1 MKQESMKVLFFI
13 RKSKLLK
20 NGEAPIF
27 LRVTV
32 NGQQDEIRIQRS
44 VQSNY
49 GITPRAAA
57 RERTGHR
64 WN

>member
-32 NGQQDEIRIQRS
+32 NGQQESS
-44 VQSNY
+44 VLFQSNY

>member
-1 MKQESMKVLFFI
+1 MGSRMKSESSVLF
-13 RKSKLLK
+13 
-20 NGEAPIF
+20 
-27 LRVTV
+27 
-32 NGQQDEIRIQRS
+32 
-44 VQSNY
+44 QSNY